1 MNKYDIYSVDFM
13 YYSDRNESKVRPALI
28 LNIDAL
34 ITIAEITSHEPRTKF
49 DYFLE
54 DWKELGLTKP
64 SCVRLNKIQLINPNK
79 INKNKYIGTL
89 SNEDIEDIKKFK
101 LFEWLNEDV
110 DINSKEIQDC
120 IKKIKQKF
128 PNVYIGEF
136 DKDGAS
142 ILSEEF
148 MKGWEYDMSIQESIE
163 KHDKLNPDLF
173 ENNELKEDVKDSVKN
188 IVNTFEEIIK
198 KDGVKFKVKDIVLVG
213 SNVSYNYTDD
223 SDLDIHIIADS
234 SVVKDTSEQSKKYL
248 GILYNLYKSMFNS
261 DYDITIHG
269 VPAEVYVELD
279 DIGAAKSNGIYS
291 LNSGWI
297 KEPVQEDIP
306 DIDMKAFRKEFEE
319 WERKYKELIKALPQ
333 VDLEEN
339 TNTLEESSIT
349 RIGRQL
355 EFENVAIISAYRY
368 DKSTKENEQRQD
380 ELKNIIR
387 NKLHLGYK
395 EFRAKYV
402 GNVEGTGEVI
412 TSYEYSLFVPNMT
425 RKQTIKLGNQ
435 FDQQAII
442 VKDEDGIQEIATT
455 DFIDDKGKQFKIG
468 DVIRKFKSTGN
479 FLNIKDA
486 MNIFADRV
494 SGSASK
500 PLNLKHPFT
509 LKTIEDKK
517 LESIFEVLD
526 PKPSAFQTA
535 KSYVMVYDSK
545 SLNEAGYHGYSMSN
559 NAVAAYEMGEKP
571 KSKWTKEEILDCV
584 KDVNLRNKLS
594 RLSVTTLRDNFL
606 FKSSWHHTGKMYN
619 KTEFY
624 MVDEDEINNVTDED
638 IENLKAV
645 SRAPKVEEKPRI
657 KKGSIDYLTW
667 EGTRK
672 HPKPV
677 EHTLSNVNIEE
688 KGSFYIIT
696 DDSGKE
702 ILRKKI
708 GSNGTKVR
716 YN

>member
-1 MNKYDIYSVDFM
+1 MEKLTMNINDFKDAFTYASEDEPDIAWLQNQFNVKITTNDSVATIEGEEDAIITMYHQYHLEDYVSVGLTEKVEGSFGRYFFDKRDFGKQELLNDCDDLGLGCMEHYDSYEVTGSRVKIAKLLSM
-13 YYSDRNESKVRPALI
+13 YNMQYAWKDIETLHKVEESTEQLNESETREQA
-28 LNIDAL
+28 
-34 ITIAEITSHEPRTKF
+34 IA
-49 DYFLE
+49 
-54 DWKELGLTKP
+54 
-64 SCVRLNKIQLINPNK
+64 RLLK
-79 INKNKYIGTL
+79 
-89 SNEDIEDIKKFK
+89 
-101 LFEWLNEDV
+101 
-110 DINSKEIQDC
+110 
-120 IKKIKQKF
+120 KF
-128 PNVYIGEF
+128 PNALV
-136 DKDGAS
+136 
-142 ILSEEF
+142 L
-148 MKGWEYDMSIQESIE
+148 EYDEKTGKPLLPKALWDDWDYDMNIQESIE
-163 KHDKLNPDLF
+163 KHDKLNPELF
-173 ENNELKEDVKDSVKN
+173 ENNELKGDVKNSVKN

-234 SVVKDTSEQSKKYL
+234 SAVKDNSEHSKKYL

-306 DIDMKAFRKEFEE
+306 DIDMEAFRKEFEE
-319 WERKYKELIKALPQ
+319 WERQYKELIKDLPQ

-425 RKQTIKLGNQ
+425 RKQAIKLGNQ
-435 FDQQAII
+435 FDQQSVI
-442 VKDEDGIQEIATT
+442 VKDEEGIQEIATT
-455 DFIDDKGKQFKIG
+455 DFIDEYGEQFKVG
-468 DVIRKFKSTGN
+468 DVVRKFKSTGN

-486 MNIFADRV
+486 MDIFANRV

-500 PLNLKHPFT
+500 PLNVKHPFT

-526 PKPSAFQTA
+526 PKPSAFQTN
-535 KSYVMVYDSK
+535 KNYIEVYSSK
-545 SLNEAGYHGYSMSN
+545 
-559 NAVAAYEMGEKP
+559 
-571 KSKWTKEEILDCV
+571 
-584 KDVNLRNKLS
+584 
-594 RLSVTTLRDNFL
+594 
-606 FKSSWHHTGKMYN
+606 
-619 KTEFY
+619 
-624 MVDEDEINNVTDED
+624 
-638 IENLKAV
+638 EN
-645 SRAPKVEEKPRI
+645 
-657 KKGSIDYLTW
+657 
-667 EGTRK
+667 
-672 HPKPV
+672 
-677 EHTLSNVNIEE
+677 
-688 KGSFYIIT
+688 
-696 DDSGKE
+696 
-702 ILRKKI
+702 
-708 GSNGTKVR
+708 
-716 YN
+716 

>member
-1 MNKYDIYSVDFM
+1 MKKYDIYWCDCK
-13 YYSDRNESKVRPALI
+13 YRQDISKSKIRPVLI
-28 LNIDAL
+28 LNVDVVCVV
-34 ITIAEITSHEPRTKF
+34 AEITSVKHSGKKVYELKN
-49 DYFLE
+49 
-54 DWKELGLTKP
+54 WKKLGLTKP
-64 SCVRLNKIQLINPNK
+64 SWILFNKQTVALPGILK
-79 INKNKYIGTL
+79 KLGYIGTL
-89 SNEDIEDIKKFK
+89 DDNNIKNIQSNK
-101 LFEWLNEDV
+101 LL
-110 DINSKEIQDC
+110 
-120 IKKIKQKF
+120 
-128 PNVYIGEF
+128 
-136 DKDGAS
+136 
-142 ILSEEF
+142 
-148 MKGWEYDMSIQESIE
+148 EYWCGDDDLQESIE
-163 KHDKLNPDLF
+163 KHNKLNPDLF
-173 ENNELKEDVKDSVKN
+173 ENNELKEDVKESVKN

-234 SVVKDTSEQSKKYL
+234 SVVKDNSEQSKKYL

-306 DIDMKAFRKEFEE
+306 DIDMEAFRKEFEE
-319 WERKYKELIKALPQ
+319 WEKQYKELIKDLPQ
-333 VDLEEN
+333 VDLEES
-339 TNTLEESSIT
+339 TDTLQESSIT

-368 DKSTKENEQRQD
+368 DNSTKENEQRQD

-425 RKQTIKLGNQ
+425 RKQAIKLGNQ

-468 DVIRKFKSTGN
+468 DVIRRFNSTGN
-479 FLNIKDA
+479 FLNLKTAID
-486 MNIFADRV
+486 IFADRV

-500 PLNLKHPFT
+500 PLNVKHPFA
-509 LKTIEDKK
+509 LKTVEDKK

-526 PKPSAFQTA
+526 PKPSTFQTS
-535 KSYVMVYDSK
+535 KRYIVVY
-545 SLNEAGYHGYSMSN
+545 
-559 NAVAAYEMGEKP
+559 
-571 KSKWTKEEILDCV
+571 TKE
-584 KDVNLRNKLS
+584 
-594 RLSVTTLRDNFL
+594 
-606 FKSSWHHTGKMYN
+606 
-619 KTEFY
+619 
-624 MVDEDEINNVTDED
+624 
-638 IENLKAV
+638 
-645 SRAPKVEEKPRI
+645 
-657 KKGSIDYLTW
+657 
-667 EGTRK
+667 
-672 HPKPV
+672 
-677 EHTLSNVNIEE
+677 
-688 KGSFYIIT
+688 
-696 DDSGKE
+696 
-702 ILRKKI
+702 
-708 GSNGTKVR
+708 
-716 YN
+716 